1 MSELNNQPLTRK
13 ALREQAEAIARK
25 QAEVKH
31 QQVEEVVKQVELDD
45 EGNPQF
51 RVSTALTG
59 EVPAT
64 NIVVTPPQDITAGGS
79 VITDAGELVIT
90 GSIDVS
96 GLITATGEIEVI
108 NISDDSDG
116 DLDRDAQANYIPGI
130 PPIKVSGV
138 IARNINQP
146 GMPGGAHRGLNPY
159 VTFGLLLLAS
169 GLIAGGIAIGFYF
182 GFFN

>member
-1 MSELNNQPLTRK
+1 MSEINNQPLTRK
-13 ALREQAEAIARK
+13 ALREQAEAIARRQTEEK
-25 QAEVKH
+25 N
-31 QQVEEVVKQVELDD
+31 QQVEEVIKQVELDD

-51 RVSTALTG
+51 RVSSVLTG
-59 EVPAT
+59 EVTAT
-64 NIVVTPPQDITAGGS
+64 KIVIQPPQDITTGGS

-108 NISDDSDG
+108 NIAEDADK
-116 DLDRDAQANYIPGI
+116 DLDRDAQSNYIPGI
-130 PPIKVSGV
+130 PPIRVSGV

-169 GLIAGGIAIGFYF
+169 GLIAGGIFIGFYF